1 MEANTEP
8 TAMVDAK
15 SKLDI
20 FANVLSPKTR
30 VITIII
36 VNIPNTESINQRMS
50 CSVIIYKVELE
61 GKIKTTLITL
71 LIQLPYKIAQMICS
85 KLLLST
91 HHEMS

>member
-50 CSVIIYKVELE
+50 CGVIIYKVELE
-61 GKIKTTLITL
+61 GKIKITQVTL
-71 LIQLPYKIAQMICS
+71 LIQLPYKIAQMIC
-85 KLLLST
+85 LTLFLST
-91 HHEMS
+91 QHEMS